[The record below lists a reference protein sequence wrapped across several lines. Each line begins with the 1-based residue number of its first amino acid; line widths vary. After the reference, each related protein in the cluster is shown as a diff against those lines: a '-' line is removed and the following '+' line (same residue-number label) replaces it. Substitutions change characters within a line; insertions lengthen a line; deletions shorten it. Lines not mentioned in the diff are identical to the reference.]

1 MLKLHLTA
9 LSSHFEVLVYRH
21 MSGGRSLPGGSG
33 NGGVAEGLGISP
45 VSFTSGAG
53 SLGPLEF
60 VTQALLTQRLNVI
73 AGFKNANLE
82 DNGTSVPVWRGC

>member
-21 MSGGRSLPGGSG
+21 SPAWSG

-45 VSFTSGAG
+45 VSFTSSAG